1 MVNIDEILSKHKLTS
16 MDDGER
22 NFDFKSLERVMT
34 EMEGATTSIG
44 GILSAMVYQIEQTN
58 SNATA

>member
-1 MVNIDEILSKHKLTS
+1 